1 MNGTTGLIV
10 LAVIFGILLFI
21 IFLYNSLIYKKNQI
35 DNITGS
41 IDTLLKKRFD
51 LIPNLVEAV
60 KQYMN
65 YENKLIKDVVELRS
79 KASAVSNLKSK
90 LELEDELKEKLDIL
104 FVNFENYPDL
114 KTSNNLLQLQLELSD
129 IESQISA
136 ARRTYSQVVTEF
148 NNTLEMFPTNIV
160 ASFLGYKRRE
170 VFFIPEG
177 ERKNID
183 LRNLFK

>member
-51 LIPNLVEAV
+51 LIPNLVEAI

-79 KASAVSNLKSK
+79 KASAASNLKSK

-114 KTSNNLLQLQLELSD
+114 KASNNLLQLQLELSD

-136 ARRTYSQVVTEF
+136 ARRSYSQVVTEF
-148 NNTLEMFPTNIV
+148 NNALEMFPTNIV

-170 VFFIPEG
+170 VFSIPEG
-177 ERKNID
+177 EKKNID